1 MHQSFLSVKN
11 PFICISVLSMLIASA
26 AVQAESLLIRNV
38 RVISDGVSGGST
50 GEHPQVS
57 VAQDVLINNGKIQA
71 IGAKPGQADKQ
82 IDGTGK
88 YLIPGLIDSHV
99 HLDGIPGYRGQ
110 DAKDELMLQQ
120 ARAQMPRSYA
130 YFGFTTVL
138 DLTGD
143 ADFIA
148 NWNSAPAGPKAYFCA
163 PVVIPNGYPAVFFGK
178 EGQFQLKGSQ
188 TMLYDPAQPD
198 VYPASFNKEQHS
210 PAAVVALAKQQGA
223 RCIKVFYE
231 TGFGAQRNLPVPSVA
246 LIKAVVAQAK
256 HQGLPVYLHGNS
268 QAAYEFALE
277 TKVNTLVHGL
287 WHPHKGAEPEH
298 NHSKL
303 QQMAGQLVKAGI
315 AVQPT
320 IQVLYG
326 EQELLNPAFF
336 YNPQVQHAIPKSLIQ
351 WYQTEAGQW
360 MNRALA
366 GNFAPAQNPAE
377 LYQQIKQAYQQP
389 LSLLR
394 QMTADLNQKGAVLQ
408 FGSDT
413 PSGPFYSQFPGINGR
428 WEMDRWLEAGMS
440 LARLF
445 SAMTSGNAK
454 ALGLQ
459 DQIGFVKTG
468 LDADLL
474 LLGSNPLQ
482 TVTAYDQIEL
492 VILKGKVLQRT
503 KLSATEQHQ
512 VLKEQ
517 EN

>member
-1 MHQSFLSVKN
+1 MRHSFISIKSRFVS
-11 PFICISVLSMLIASA
+11 ISVLSLLMATAPVL
-26 AVQAESLLIRNV
+26 AESLLIRNV
-38 RVISDGVSGGST
+38 SIVSDGSSGDN
-50 GEHPQVS
+50 PQVS
-57 VAQDVLINNGKIQA
+57 AAKDVLITNGKIQA
-71 IGAKPGQADKQ
+71 IGTRLGQADQQ
-82 IDGTGK
+82 IDATGK

-99 HLDGIPGYRGQ
+99 HLDGVPGYKGH
-110 DAKDELMLQQ
+110 DAKDESMLQQ
-120 ARAQMPRSYA
+120 ARTQMPRSYA

-143 ADFIA
+143 ANFIA
-148 NWNSAPAGPKAYFCA
+148 NWNSAAAGPKAYFCA

-178 EGQFQLKGSQ
+178 EGQFKLTGSQ
-188 TMLYDPAQPD
+188 YMLYDPAQPD
-198 VYPASFNKEQHS
+198 VYPASFNKEEHS
-210 PAAVVALAKQQGA
+210 PEAVVALAKQQGA

-231 TGFGAQRNLPVPSVA
+231 TGFGAQRNLPVPSVK
-246 LIKAVVAQAK
+246 LMTDVVAEAK
-256 HQGLPVYLHGNS
+256 QHGLPVFLHGNS
-268 QAAYEFALE
+268 QAAYEFALD

-303 QQMAGQLVKAGI
+303 NRIADLLVKANI

-336 YNPQVQHAIPKSLIQ
+336 QNPQVQHAIPKQLSQ

-360 MNRALA
+360 MNRELA

-389 LSLLR
+389 LTLVR
-394 QMTADLNQKGAVLQ
+394 QMTADLNQRGAMLQ

-428 WEMDRWLEAGMS
+428 WEMDRWLETGLS
-440 LARLF
+440 LSQLF

-454 ALGLQ
+454 ALGMESE
-459 DQIGFVKTG
+459 IGFVKAG

-492 VILKGKVLQRT
+492 VILKGKPLQRAE
-503 KLSATEQHQ
+503 LSATQQ
-512 VLKEQ
+512 Q
-517 EN
+517 

>member
-1 MHQSFLSVKN
+1 MRHSFISIKSRFVSISALS
-11 PFICISVLSMLIASA
+11 LLMAIAP
-26 AVQAESLLIRNV
+26 VQAESLLIRNV
-38 RVISDGVSGGST
+38 SIVSDGSSGGST
-50 GEHPQVS
+50 GNHPHAS
-57 VAQDVLINNGKIQA
+57 TAQDVLINNGKIQA
-71 IGAKPGQADKQ
+71 IGTKLGQADKQ
-82 IDGTGK
+82 IDASGK

-99 HLDGIPGYRGQ
+99 HLDGVPGYNGN
-110 DAKDELMLQQ
+110 DVKDQPMLQQ

-143 ADFIA
+143 AKFIA

-178 EGQFQLKGSQ
+178 EGQFQLTGSQ
-188 TMLYDPAQPD
+188 YMLYDPAQPA
-198 VYPASFNKEQHS
+198 VYPASFNKEDHS
-210 PAAVVALAKQQGA
+210 PEAVVALAKQQGA

-231 TGFGAQRNLPVPSVA
+231 TGFGRQRNLPVPSVK
-246 LIKAVVAQAK
+246 LMKAVVAQAK
-256 HQGLPVYLHGNS
+256 QQGLPVFLHGNS

-277 TKVNTLVHGL
+277 AGVNTLVHGL
-287 WHPHKGAEPEH
+287 WHTHKGAEPEH

-303 QQMAGQLVKAGI
+303 NRIADLLVKAGI

-336 YNPQVQHAIPKSLIQ
+336 QNPQVQQAIPKQLIQ

-360 MNRALA
+360 MNRELA
-366 GNFAPAQNPAE
+366 GNFAPAKNPAE

-389 LSLLR
+389 LTTVR
-394 QMTADLNQKGAVLQ
+394 QMTADLNQKGALLQ

-428 WEMDRWLEAGMS
+428 WEMDRWLETGLS
-440 LARLF
+440 LSQLF

-454 ALGLQ
+454 ALGLDQ
-459 DQIGFVKTG
+459 QIGSVKAG

-492 VILKGKVLQRT
+492 VILKGKAMPRAE
-503 KLSATEQHQ
+503 LSAIR
-512 VLKEQ
+512 
-517 EN
+517 

>member
-1 MHQSFLSVKN
+1 MRHSFMSTKSRFVSL
-11 PFICISVLSMLIASA
+11 SVLSLLMATA

-38 RVISDGVSGGST
+38 SIVSGDNPQAST
-50 GEHPQVS
+50 
-57 VAQDVLINNGKIQA
+57 AQDVLINNGKIQA
-71 IGAKPGQADKQ
+71 IGTRLGQADRQ
-82 IDGTGK
+82 IDARGK

-99 HLDGIPGYRGQ
+99 HLDGVPGYKGH

-120 ARAQMPRSYA
+120 AKAQMPRSYA

-143 ADFIA
+143 ANFIA
-148 NWNSAPAGPKAYFCA
+148 NWNSLPLGPKAYFCA

-188 TMLYDPAQPD
+188 FMLYDPAQPD
-198 VYPASFNKEQHS
+198 VYPASFNKEEHS
-210 PAAVVALAKQQGA
+210 PEAVVAIAKQQGA

-231 TGFGAQRNLPVPSVA
+231 TGFGAQRNLPVPSVT
-246 LIKAVVAQAK
+246 LMKAVVAQAK
-256 HQGLPVYLHGNS
+256 QQSLPVFLHGNS
-268 QAAYEFALE
+268 QAAYEFALDSG
-277 TKVNTLVHGL
+277 VNTLVHGL
-287 WHPHKGAEPEH
+287 WHTHKGVEPQH

-303 QQMAGQLVKAGI
+303 DQIADQLVKAGI

-336 YNPQVQHAIPKSLIQ
+336 QNPQVQHAIPQSLIQ

-360 MNRALA
+360 MNKELA
-366 GNFAPAQNPAE
+366 GNFAPAQNPAQ
-377 LYQQIKQAYQQP
+377 LYQQIKQAYQHP
-389 LSLLR
+389 LNTVKK
-394 QMTADLNQKGAVLQ
+394 MTADLKQRGALLQ

-428 WEMDRWLEAGMS
+428 WEMDRWLETGLS
-440 LARLF
+440 LSQLF

-454 ALGLQ
+454 ALGM
-459 DQIGFVKTG
+459 DHQIGLVAVG

-474 LLGSNPLQ
+474 LLNSNPLQ
-482 TVTAYDQIEL
+482 DVRAYDEIEW
-492 VILKGKVLQRT
+492 VILKGKAVERSL
-503 KLSATEQHQ
+503 LSATQ
-512 VLKEQ
+512 
-517 EN
+517 

>member
-1 MHQSFLSVKN
+1 MRHSFISTKSCFVRL
-11 PFICISVLSMLIASA
+11 SVLSLLIATA
-26 AVQAESLLIRNV
+26 TVQAESLLIRNV
-38 RVISDGVSGGST
+38 SIISDGLSGNNPKAST
-50 GEHPQVS
+50 
-57 VAQDVLINNGKIQA
+57 AQDVLINNGKIQA
-71 IGAKPGQADKQ
+71 IGTKLGQADKQ
-82 IDGTGK
+82 IDATGK

-99 HLDGIPGYRGQ
+99 HLDGVPGYKGH
-110 DAKDELMLQQ
+110 DAKDESMLQQ

-143 ADFIA
+143 ANFIA
-148 NWNSAPAGPKAYFCA
+148 NWNSVAAGPKAYFCA

-178 EGQFQLKGSQ
+178 EGQFQLTGSQ
-188 TMLYDPAQPD
+188 YMLYDPAQPD
-198 VYPASFNKEQHS
+198 VYPASFNKEDHS
-210 PAAVVALAKQQGA
+210 PEVVVALAKQQGA

-231 TGFGAQRNLPVPSVA
+231 TGFGAQRNLPVPSVE
-246 LIKAVVAQAK
+246 LMKDVVTQAK
-256 HQGLPVYLHGNS
+256 QQGLPVFLHGNS
-268 QAAYEFALE
+268 QAAYEFALD

-287 WHPHKGAEPEH
+287 WHTHKGAEPEH

-303 QQMAGQLVKAGI
+303 EQIAEQLVKAGI

-336 YNPQVQHAIPKSLIQ
+336 QNSQVQQAIPKKLIQ

-360 MNRALA
+360 MNRELA
-366 GNFAPAQNPAE
+366 GNFAPAANPAE

-389 LSLLR
+389 LTTVR
-394 QMTADLNQKGAVLQ
+394 QMTADLNQRGAVLQ

-428 WEMDRWLEAGMS
+428 WEMDRWLETGLS
-440 LARLF
+440 LSQLF

-454 ALGLQ
+454 ALGM
-459 DQIGFVKTG
+459 DGQIGFVKAG

-474 LLGSNPLQ
+474 LLSSNPLQ

-492 VILKGKVLQRT
+492 VILKGKPLQRAE
-503 KLSATEQHQ
+503 LSATQQH
-512 VLKEQ
+512 
-517 EN
+517 

>member
-1 MHQSFLSVKN
+1 MRHSFISIKSRFVSISALSLLMATA
-11 PFICISVLSMLIASA
+11 P
-26 AVQAESLLIRNV
+26 VQAESLLIRNV
-38 RVISDGVSGGST
+38 SVISDGVSDGST
-50 GEHPQVS
+50 GNHPHAS
-57 VAQDVLINNGKIQA
+57 TAQDVLINNGKIQA
-71 IGAKPGQADKQ
+71 IGTKLGEADKQ
-82 IDGTGK
+82 IDATGK

-99 HLDGIPGYRGQ
+99 HLDGVPGYNGN
-110 DAKDELMLQQ
+110 DVKDQPMLQQ

-143 ADFIA
+143 ANFIA

-178 EGQFQLKGSQ
+178 EGQFQLTGSQ
-188 TMLYDPAQPD
+188 YMLYDPAQPD
-198 VYPASFNKEQHS
+198 VYPASFNKEEHS
-210 PAAVVALAKQQGA
+210 PEAVVALAKQQGA

-231 TGFGAQRNLPVPSVA
+231 TGFGRQRNLPVPSVE
-246 LIKAVVAQAK
+246 LMNAVVAQAK
-256 HQGLPVYLHGNS
+256 QQELPVFLHGNS

-277 TKVNTLVHGL
+277 AGVNTLVHGL
-287 WHPHKGAEPEH
+287 WHTHKGAEPEH

-303 QQMAGQLVKAGI
+303 NRIADLLVKAGI

-336 YNPQVQHAIPKSLIQ
+336 QNPQVQHAIPKQLIQ

-360 MNRALA
+360 MNRELA

-389 LSLLR
+389 LTTVR
-394 QMTADLNQKGAVLQ
+394 QMTADLNQKGALLQ

-428 WEMDRWLEAGMS
+428 WEMDRWLETGLS
-440 LARLF
+440 LSQLF

-454 ALGLQ
+454 ALGLDQ
-459 DQIGFVKTG
+459 QIGSVKPG

-492 VILKGKVLQRT
+492 VILKGKAMSRAE
-503 KLSATEQHQ
+503 LSAIR
-512 VLKEQ
+512 
-517 EN
+517 

>member
-1 MHQSFLSVKN
+1 MRHSFMSIKSRFVSL
-11 PFICISVLSMLIASA
+11 SVLSLLMATA
-26 AVQAESLLIRNV
+26 PVQAESLLIRNV
-38 RVISDGVSGGST
+38 RVISDGVSG
-50 GEHPQVS
+50 EHPQAS
-57 VAQDVLINNGKIQA
+57 AAQDVLINNGKIQA
-71 IGAKPGQADKQ
+71 IGTKLGQADQQ
-82 IDGTGK
+82 IDASGK

-99 HLDGIPGYRGQ
+99 HLDGVPGYKGY

-143 ADFIA
+143 ANFIA
-148 NWNSAPAGPKAYFCA
+148 NWNSVAAGPKAYFCA

-178 EGQFQLKGSQ
+178 EGQFQLTGSQ
-188 TMLYDPAQPD
+188 YMLYDPAQPD
-198 VYPASFNKEQHS
+198 VYPASFKKEEHS
-210 PAAVVALAKQQGA
+210 PQAVVALAKQQGA

-231 TGFGAQRNLPVPSVA
+231 TGFGAQRNLPVPSIE
-246 LIKAVVAQAK
+246 LMKDVVTQAK
-256 HQGLPVYLHGNS
+256 QQGLPVFLHGNS
-268 QAAYEFALE
+268 QAAYEFALD

-287 WHPHKGAEPEH
+287 WHTHKGAKPDH

-303 QQMAGQLVKAGI
+303 DQIADQLVKAGI
-315 AVQPT
+315 TVQPT

-336 YNPQVQHAIPKSLIQ
+336 QDPLVQQAIPKKLIQ

-360 MNRALA
+360 MNRELA
-366 GNFAPAQNPAE
+366 GNFAPAANPAE

-389 LSLLR
+389 LTTVR
-394 QMTADLNQKGAVLQ
+394 QVTADLNQRGAVLQ

-428 WEMDRWLEAGMS
+428 WEMDRWLETGLS
-440 LARLF
+440 LSQLF

-454 ALGLQ
+454 ALGLES
-459 DQIGFVKTG
+459 QIGFVKAG

-492 VILKGKVLQRT
+492 VILKGKPLQRAE
-503 KLSATEQHQ
+503 LSAAQQ
-512 VLKEQ
+512 Q
-517 EN
+517 

>member
-1 MHQSFLSVKN
+1 MRHSFISIKSRFV
-11 PFICISVLSMLIASA
+11 CISALTLLMATAPVL
-26 AVQAESLLIRNV
+26 AESLLIRNV
-38 RVISDGVSGGST
+38 SIVSDGSSGDNPQAST
-50 GEHPQVS
+50 
-57 VAQDVLINNGKIQA
+57 AQDVLINNGKIQA
-71 IGAKPGQADKQ
+71 IGTKLGQADKQ
-82 IDGTGK
+82 IDATGK

-99 HLDGIPGYRGQ
+99 HLDGVPGYKGH
-110 DAKDELMLQQ
+110 DAKDESMLQQ

-143 ADFIA
+143 TNFIA
-148 NWNSAPAGPKAYFCA
+148 SWNSVPAGPKAYFCA

-178 EGQFQLKGSQ
+178 EGQFQLTGSQ
-188 TMLYDPAQPD
+188 YMLYDPAQPA
-198 VYPASFNKEQHS
+198 VYPASFNKKNHS
-210 PAAVVALAKQQGA
+210 PEAVVALAKQQGA

-231 TGFGAQRNLPVPSVA
+231 TGFGAQRNLPVPSVK
-246 LIKAVVAQAK
+246 LMKAVVAQAK
-256 HQGLPVYLHGNS
+256 QQGLPVFLHGNS
-268 QAAYEFALE
+268 QSAYEFALD

-303 QQMAGQLVKAGI
+303 NRIADQLVKANI
-315 AVQPT
+315 TVQPT

-336 YNPQVQHAIPKSLIQ
+336 QNPQVQHAIPKQLSQ

-360 MNRALA
+360 MNRELA
-366 GNFAPAQNPAE
+366 DNFAPAQNPAE

-389 LSLLR
+389 LTTVR
-394 QMTADLNQKGAVLQ
+394 QMTADLNQRGALLQ

-428 WEMDRWLEAGMS
+428 WEMDRWLETGLS
-440 LARLF
+440 LSQLF

-454 ALGLQ
+454 ALGMES
-459 DQIGFVKTG
+459 QIGFVKAG

-474 LLGSNPLQ
+474 LLSSNPLQ

-492 VILKGKVLQRT
+492 VILKGKPLQRAE
-503 KLSATEQHQ
+503 LSATQQH
-512 VLKEQ
+512 
-517 EN
+517 

>member
-1 MHQSFLSVKN
+1 MRHSFISIKSHFVS
-11 PFICISVLSMLIASA
+11 ISVLSLLMATTP
-26 AVQAESLLIRNV
+26 VHAESLLIRNV
-38 RVISDGVSGGST
+38 RVISDGVSGD
-50 GEHPQVS
+50 HPQAS
-57 VAQDVLINNGKIQA
+57 EAQDVLINNGKIQA
-71 IGAKPGQADKQ
+71 IGTKLGQADQQ
-82 IDGTGK
+82 IDASGK

-99 HLDGIPGYRGQ
+99 HLDGVPGYNGH
-110 DAKDELMLQQ
+110 DAKDESMLQQ

-143 ADFIA
+143 ANFIA

-178 EGQFQLKGSQ
+178 EGQFQLTGSQ
-188 TMLYDPAQPD
+188 YMLYDPAQPD
-198 VYPASFNKEQHS
+198 VYPASFNKEEHS
-210 PAAVVALAKQQGA
+210 PEAVVALAKQQGA

-231 TGFGAQRNLPVPSVA
+231 TGFGAQRNLPVPSVK
-246 LIKAVVAQAK
+246 LMTDVVAEAK
-256 HQGLPVYLHGNS
+256 QQGLPVFLHGNS
-268 QAAYEFALE
+268 QAAYEFALD

-287 WHPHKGAEPEH
+287 WHTHKGAEPEH

-303 QQMAGQLVKAGI
+303 EQIADQLVKTGI
-315 AVQPT
+315 TVQPT

-336 YNPQVQHAIPKSLIQ
+336 QNPQVQQAIPKQLIQ

-360 MNRALA
+360 MNRELA
-366 GNFAPAQNPAE
+366 GNFAPAQNPEE

-389 LSLLR
+389 LTTVR
-394 QMTADLNQKGAVLQ
+394 QMTADLNQRGAVLQ

-428 WEMDRWLEAGMS
+428 WEMDRWLETGLS
-440 LARLF
+440 LSQLF

-454 ALGLQ
+454 ALGME
-459 DQIGFVKTG
+459 DQIGFVKAG

-492 VILKGKVLQRT
+492 VILKGKPLQRAE
-503 KLSATEQHQ
+503 LSATQQH
-512 VLKEQ
+512 
-517 EN
+517 

>member
-1 MHQSFLSVKN
+1 MRHSFMSTKSRFVSISALSLLMATA
-11 PFICISVLSMLIASA
+11 PVL
-26 AVQAESLLIRNV
+26 AESLLIRNV
-38 RVISDGVSGGST
+38 RIVSGD
-50 GEHPQVS
+50 HPQAS
-57 VAQDVLINNGKIQA
+57 AAQDVLINNGKIQA
-71 IGAKPGQADKQ
+71 IGTKLGQADKQ
-82 IDGTGK
+82 IDATGK

-99 HLDGIPGYRGQ
+99 HLDGVPGYKGY
-110 DAKDELMLQQ
+110 DAKDESMLQQ

-143 ADFIA
+143 ANFIA

-188 TMLYDPAQPD
+188 YMLYDPAQPA
-198 VYPASFNKEQHS
+198 VYPASFNKEEHS
-210 PAAVVALAKQQGA
+210 PQVVVALAKQQGA

-231 TGFGAQRNLPVPSVA
+231 TGFGAQRNLPVPSVR
-246 LIKAVVAQAK
+246 LMKAVVAEAK
-256 HQGLPVYLHGNS
+256 QQGLPVFLHGNS

-277 TKVNTLVHGL
+277 AGVNTLVHGL
-287 WHPHKGAEPEH
+287 WHTHKGVEPEH
-298 NHSKL
+298 NHNKL
-303 QQMAGQLVKAGI
+303 NRITDQLVKAGI

-336 YNPQVQHAIPKSLIQ
+336 QNPQVQHAIPKQLTQ

-360 MNRALA
+360 MNRELA

-377 LYQQIKQAYQQP
+377 LYQQIKKAYRQP
-389 LSLLR
+389 LTTVR
-394 QMTADLNQKGAVLQ
+394 QMTVDLNQKGALLL

-428 WEMDRWLEAGMS
+428 WEMDRWLETGLS
-440 LARLF
+440 LAQLF

-454 ALGLQ
+454 ALGLEG
-459 DQIGFVKTG
+459 QIGAVKPG

-474 LLGSNPLQ
+474 VLGGNPLQ

-492 VILKGKVLQRT
+492 VILKGKAIQGAE
-503 KLSATEQHQ
+503 LSASR
-512 VLKEQ
+512 LR
-517 EN
+517 